1 MGVAHGRL
9 AVPFAE
15 RASCERRGGGS
26 AALLRRE
33 DGLNASGTVNG
44 GLLALVAE
52 EAVLDARPGTTLASL
67 SLCFLRPVRL
77 GPAVAP
83 ATVHGDVAELAVV
96 GAGRAGGPALMATAR
111 SFTGLVSP
119 ASLGF
124 LHPSTR
130 EDKRR
135 V

>member
-67 SLCFLRPVRL
+67 SLCFLRPVRV
-77 GPAVAP
+77 GPAVA
-83 ATVHGDVAELAVV
+83 
-96 GAGRAGGPALMATAR
+96 TAR
-111 SFTGLVSP
+111 SEQSRGGEGGGRKVR
-119 ASLGF
+119 
-124 LHPSTR
+124 TR
-130 EDKRR
+130 WVTRPT
-135 V
+135 

>member
-67 SLCFLRPVRL
+67 SLCFLLPVRV
-77 GPAVAP
+77 GPAVAT
-83 ATVHGDVAELAVV
+83 ATVHGAVSAVADRTSGVRGKRVRCSAVLS
-96 GAGRAGGPALMATAR
+96 GRR
-111 SFTGLVSP
+111 I
-119 ASLGF
+119 
-124 LHPSTR
+124 
-130 EDKRR
+130 
-135 V
+135 

>member
-33 DGLNASGTVNG
+33 DGLNASGPVNG

-52 EAVLDARPGTTLASL
+52 EAVRDARPGPPLASL
-67 SLCFLRPVRL
+67 SLCFLRPVRV
-77 GPAVAP
+77 GPAVATAP
-83 ATVHGDVAELAVV
+83 VHGHVPGVAVV
-96 GAGRAGGPALMATAR
+96 DAGPYPAHTLQAPPTTLPAR
-111 SFTGLVSP
+111 GHTG
-119 ASLGF
+119 
-124 LHPSTR
+124 
-130 EDKRR
+130 
-135 V
+135 